1 MGASASAAATTAA
14 LLCGLALLALTTDGF
29 LLPQPVAPTRL
40 SASSAASATSSNGA
54 PTQATLDSR
63 TPWQLSLT
71 LTREGFDPVRGELR
85 LRFVENKGYEPPQ
98 VGV

>member
-1 MGASASAAATTAA
+1 MGTSASAAVTTAA

-29 LLPQPVAPTRL
+29 LLPQPVAAPTRL
-40 SASSAASATSSNGA
+40 SASSAASATSNGA